1 MTSSRTHRAPSIRS
15 ATRKLS
21 SREEQVLRQLAWG
34 ATHKEVA
41 TALNL
46 SVKTVETHKANAARK
61 LRLQTRRDLVL
72 YAVKNGWLFV
82 EPITALEKRI
92 AVLKQEL
99 SDMKA
104 IVSGGLAGWEPGQ
117 PVAPSVNAAF
127 RRVLEIG
134 AALQE
139 ANVILD
145 PPDDR

>member
-1 MTSSRTHRAPSIRS
+1 MTSSAHGARSRS
-15 ATRKLS
+15 ATRTLS

-46 SVKTVETHKANAARK
+46 SVKTVETHKANGARK

-82 EPITALEKRI
+82 EPITALEKRV
-92 AVLKQEL
+92 AALKQEL

-104 IVSGGLAGWEPGQ
+104 IVAGGLSGWEPGQ
-117 PVAPSVNAAF
+117 PVAPKVNAAF

-134 AALQE
+134 AALHE

-145 PPDDR
+145 PPEDR